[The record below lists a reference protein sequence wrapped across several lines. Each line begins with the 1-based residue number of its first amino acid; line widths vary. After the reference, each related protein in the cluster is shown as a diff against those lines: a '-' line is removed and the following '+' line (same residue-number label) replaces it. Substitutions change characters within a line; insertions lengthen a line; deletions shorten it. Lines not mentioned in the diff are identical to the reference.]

1 MINRNLKILF
11 EFKDRIKLLIMFIA
25 NIFSAIFELIGIG
38 SIPIFAMI
46 IVDVDTFMLKISK
59 YVSTDI
65 FEGMSNQ
72 TITIYAGSIMI
83 LIFILKN
90 VLLFF
95 INLIQARLLKNL
107 RSITSNKLFEYYI
120 TLPYLEIMNKNPAT
134 LIRTMETD
142 IAFTYMCV
150 QSYIVLFKEFL
161 VLLLIFILLFLVD
174 PIISGFSFLLVGI
187 PVLLFYAYYRSS
199 LKTKGVFLQQSMDQK
214 MKTINQSFGLIKET
228 KIMSR
233 EGFFLKYFFKIN
245 QKVEELGLFSH
256 MISVSPRLFL
266 EVMALI
272 SVASVSII
280 LIYLGRSPET
290 ILPIISILSVSVIR
304 FIPSFT
310 AISTSL
316 TNLRFRTPSLNL
328 ITNEL
333 KKYEVYKS
341 SFIKNLKENKN
352 FEAKKAELRKN
363 ILLKDVSFNY
373 ESRDKIAVNN
383 VNIDI
388 KKGSIVGIIGRSGS
402 GKSTLVDIILGLLD
416 PAKGNIYVDDKNL
429 NDFKKSWQKQIGYI
443 PQDIYLLD
451 DTIRNNIVF
460 GIDEKN
466 VDENSIKE
474 VIKLAQL
481 EKLVNS
487 LPNKLETVVGN
498 RGIKLSGGERQ
509 RIAIARAIYNKPLIL
524 ILDEAT
530 SALDIDNENKI
541 LDEIYENKKDKTILI
556 ISHRNN
562 TVKNCDMIYVMENGR
577 IVDNGK
583 FNDVM
588 KRNSFLKE
596 TN

>member
-290 ILPIISILSVSVIR
+290 ILPIISLLSVSVIR

>member
-38 SIPIFAMI
+38 SVPIFAMI

-65 FEGMSNQ
+65 FEGMSSQ
-72 TITIYAGSIMI
+72 TITIYAASIMI

-187 PVLLFYAYYRSS
+187 PVFLFYAYYRSS

-245 QKVEELGLFSH
+245 QKVEELGLFSY

-272 SVASVSII
+272 SVASVSVI

-290 ILPIISILSVSVIR
+290 ILPIISLLSVSVIR

-316 TNLRFRTPSLNL
+316 SNLRFRTPSLNL

-333 KKYEVYKS
+333 EKYEVYKS
-341 SFIKNLKENKN
+341 SFRKDLKENQN

-373 ESRDKIAVNN
+373 ESRDKVAVNN

-416 PAKGNIYVDDKNL
+416 PTKGNIYVDDKNL

-466 VDENSIKE
+466 VDENSINE

-583 FNDVM
+583 FDDVM

-596 TN
+596 TS

>member
-1 MINRNLKILF
+1 
-11 EFKDRIKLLIMFIA
+11 MFIA

-120 TLPYLEIMNKNPAT
+120 TLPYLEILNKNPAT

-290 ILPIISILSVSVIR
+290 ILPIISLLSVSVIR

>member
-290 ILPIISILSVSVIR
+290 ILPIISLLSVSVIR

-333 KKYEVYKS
+333 EKYEVYKS
-341 SFIKNLKENKN
+341 SFRKDLKENQN

>member
-120 TLPYLEIMNKNPAT
+120 TLPYLEILNKNPAT

-290 ILPIISILSVSVIR
+290 ILPIISLLSVSVIR

>member
-38 SIPIFAMI
+38 SVPIFAMI

-65 FEGMSNQ
+65 FEGMSSQ
-72 TITIYAGSIMI
+72 TITIYAASIMI

-187 PVLLFYAYYRSS
+187 PVFLFYAYYRSS

-245 QKVEELGLFSH
+245 QKVEELGLFSY

-272 SVASVSII
+272 SVASVSVI

-290 ILPIISILSVSVIR
+290 ILPIISLLSVSVIR

-316 TNLRFRTPSLNL
+316 SNLRFRTPSLNL

-333 KKYEVYKS
+333 EKYEVYKS
-341 SFIKNLKENKN
+341 SFRKDLKENQN

-373 ESRDKIAVNN
+373 ESRDKVAVNN

-416 PAKGNIYVDDKNL
+416 PTKGNIYVDDKNL

-466 VDENSIKE
+466 VHENSINE

-498 RGIKLSGGERQ
+498 RGIKISGGERQ

-583 FNDVM
+583 FDDVM

-596 TN
+596 TS

>member
-290 ILPIISILSVSVIR
+290 ILPIISLLSVSVIR

-460 GIDEKN
+460 GIDERN
-466 VDENSIKE
+466 IDENLINE

>member
-187 PVLLFYAYYRSS
+187 PVFLFYAYYRSS

-245 QKVEELGLFSH
+245 QKVEELGLFSY

-290 ILPIISILSVSVIR
+290 ILPIISLLSVSVIR